1 MGKSLGVCDN
11 VQPMFE
17 IPSRED
23 LAALAAKA
31 NAVAP
36 TKTVGFIRPLD
47 GHRVSVFGSTQNG
60 IGEYVLP
67 NADLASN
74 SVFEW
79 HLRSIGAQSFVSV
92 PIAHSEPPVRF
103 WAGLSDPN
111 PLTKDQHDRIERIAN
126 ETINLLNPSIP
137 PDTVARRLR
146 RLEITAELLKSI

>member
-23 LAALAAKA
+23 LAALAAKT
-31 NAVAP
+31 NGVAS
-36 TKTVGFIRPLD
+36 TKAVGFVRPLD
-47 GHRVSVFGSTQNG
+47 DHRVSVFGSTQNG
-60 IGEYVLP
+60 IGEYVLQ

-92 PIAHSEPPVRF
+92 PIAHSEPPTRF
-103 WAGLSDPN
+103 WVGLSDPS
-111 PLTKDQHDRIERIAN
+111 PLTKDQHAQIERIAD
-126 ETINLLNPSIP
+126 E
-137 PDTVARRLR
+137 
-146 RLEITAELLKSI
+146 